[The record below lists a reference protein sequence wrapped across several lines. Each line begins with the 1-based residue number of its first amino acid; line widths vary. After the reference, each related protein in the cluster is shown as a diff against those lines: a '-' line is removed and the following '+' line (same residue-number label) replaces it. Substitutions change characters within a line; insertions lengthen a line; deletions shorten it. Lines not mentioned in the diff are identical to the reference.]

1 MTDTATL
8 ARIHAACFTT
18 PRPWTAQELD
28 RLIVDPA
35 CFLVAEPGG
44 FLLGRTTL
52 DEAEILTLAVD
63 PAHRRQGL
71 GRTLV
76 AAFEETARA
85 RGATIAFLEVAA
97 DNAPAIALYLG
108 AGFVRAGRRPRYYRA
123 PDGEMKDAEIL
134 RKDLG

>member
-18 PRPWTAQELD
+18 PRPWTTEELD
-28 RLIVDPA
+28 RLIADPA
-35 CFLVAEPGG
+35 CFLVAKPGG

-71 GRTLV
+71 GRALV

-134 RKDLG
+134 RRDLG

>member
-18 PRPWTAQELD
+18 PRPWTAEELD
-28 RLIVDPA
+28 RLIADPA
-35 CFLVAEPGG
+35 CFLAEEPGG

-71 GRTLV
+71 GRALV
-76 AAFEETARA
+76 AAFKETARA

-108 AGFVRAGRRPRYYRA
+108 AGFVRAGRRPHYYRG